1 MMMQGS
7 LLFPV
12 KDEIPDSVIANCKDF
27 KGAIRLCI
35 ESSGL
40 ERKEVGFALNLQDAH
55 LSRMLSDVSGSDE
68 RHFPVNLLQKLM
80 TACANDVPLRWL
92 AMQRGFGLYRLK
104 TELEMEN
111 EKLRSELEE
120 RKKEHE
126 TMLKVFREL
135 KG

>member
-1 MMMQGS
+1 MTQGT

-12 KDEIPDSVIANCKDF
+12 KDEIPDAVIKNCKDF

-35 ESSGL
+35 EASGL
-40 ERKEVGFALNLQDAH
+40 ERKEVGFALNLQDSH

-68 RHFPVNLLQKLM
+68 RHFPVNLLQRLM
-80 TACANDVPLRWL
+80 AACANDVPLRWL

-104 TELEMEN
+104 TELELEN
-111 EKLRSELEE
+111 ERLRQELEE
-120 RKKEHE
+120 NRREHE